1 MNLTIPAGL
10 ESIATRADG
19 SLKLTFGTPEID
31 SDTCAKLF
39 KYRRKEVLMLIST
52 GEISADQTKLIE
64 DTTKELKQVKGKS
77 HSQRLREVLYRLH
90 EQDTTMLSFTEYY
103 SKKMESLIDL
113 VKERLEDEEAH

>member
-1 MNLTIPAGL
+1 LNLTIPAGL

-31 SDTCAKLF
+31 SETCATLF

-52 GEISADQTKLIE
+52 GEISVDQTKLIE
-64 DTTKELKQVKGKS
+64 NTTKELKKVKGKS

-90 EQDTTMLSFTEYY
+90 EQDNTMLSFAEYY
-103 SKKMESLIDL
+103 SSKMENLIEM
-113 VKERLEDEEAH
+113 VKERLEDEATH